1 MPRWRCDLDLRHVGA
16 DVFGSVTPHALAR
29 QVLSR
34 RAGWRDKANVMGPC
48 QPVLPHPPFFPLFL
62 PTAPPPERP
71 LPASPPLPSKSGVLE
86 GVKWGGIVPLSP
98 LKVFP

>member
-16 DVFGSVTPHALAR
+16 DVFGSVAPHAVAR

-34 RAGWRDKANVMGPC
+34 RTGWRDKANIMGPR
-48 QPVLPHPPFFPLFL
+48 QPLLPHPLSSLSSFRQLRLQRGRRRRRPPDPLQIRRFGGG
-62 PTAPPPERP
+62 
-71 LPASPPLPSKSGVLE
+71 KV
-86 GVKWGGIVPLSP
+86 GGIVPLPP